1 MLDTIKNIFDFKKIM
16 QVILYA
22 SIPGLIFYTIAFNV
36 MHHNGYHTMEIIRD
50 FAQQMDASS
59 FLGFLSSIG
68 TWLWVS
74 AMAIAFF
81 GFITVK
87 SPKSYRHRELLLLL
101 GLFSFLLAFD
111 DFFMIHDRYIDQNI
125 CYGTYAFLAIALLV
139 RHYKT
144 IIEINGFG
152 FIFAG
157 TLLALSI
164 FTDIIQDYLP
174 FDYSDIQIVE
184 EGFKFT
190 GAATWLF
197 FVALVASFH
206 PEVKKHKKRKK

>member
-1 MLDTIKNIFDFKKIM
+1 M
-16 QVILYA
+16 QVLMYA

-50 FAQQMDASS
+50 FAQQVDAPS

-74 AMAIAFF
+74 ATAIAFF
-81 GFITVK
+81 GFMTVK
-87 SPKSYRHRELLLLL
+87 STPSYKHRELLFLL

-125 CYGTYAFLAIALLV
+125 CYGTYAFLALALLV

-144 IIEINGFG
+144 IIAINGFG
-152 FIFAG
+152 FLLAG
-157 TLLALSI
+157 TLLAASI

-174 FDYSDIQIVE
+174 FKYSTIQIFE
-184 EGFKFT
+184 EGFKFI

-197 FVALVASFH
+197 FVALVAAYQFTDNSKQ
-206 PEVKKHKKRKK
+206 KKKKKK